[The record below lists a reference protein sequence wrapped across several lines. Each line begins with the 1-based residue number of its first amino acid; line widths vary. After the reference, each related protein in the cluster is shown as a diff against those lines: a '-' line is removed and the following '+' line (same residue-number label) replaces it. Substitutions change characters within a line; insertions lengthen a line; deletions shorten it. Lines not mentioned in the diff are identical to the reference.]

1 MRFVARVEVN
11 EGRPEEEQ
19 SEILLVREPVF
30 SSEDVITFLLVL
42 KLFPN
47 AMKTYKLPRKSSFNS

>member
-1 MRFVARVEVN
+1 MARVEVD

-42 KLFPN
+42 KWFPN
-47 AMKTYKLPRKSSFNS
+47 AMNTYKLPRKSSFNS

>member
-11 EGRPEEEQ
+11 EGKLEEEQ
-19 SEILLVREPVF
+19 NEILLVREPVF

-42 KLFPN
+42 KWFPN
-47 AMKTYKLPRKSSFNS
+47 AMKTYKLQRKSSFSN